1 MITIIGT
8 GRVGSTL
15 ASQLAAE
22 ELDDITLIDIVKGL
36 PQGEALDIGHMATQY
51 AADVDLV
58 GSNDYQALAGSDI
71 VIVVAGLARRPD
83 MTRMDLLNK
92 NTGIIK
98 QVAEQ
103 IKQHAPNSKVMM
115 ITNPMDVM
123 TYVALKVTGFPTN
136 RVFGMGGM
144 LDSSRYRNLL
154 AKTLGV
160 SYSSVNGMVIGE
172 HGESMTPL
180 ASRTSINGI
189 PLKELLG
196 EEKTKEA
203 VEKTRKIAAEVI
215 ALKGA
220 TFYAPAQG
228 VVKMVESIVKDK
240 RCVYPVCTYLN
251 GQYGVSDV
259 CIGVPV
265 VLGKNG
271 IERIIEVP
279 LEDSEKEY
287 FMKGVQSI
295 KAAISSIQI

>member
-71 VIVVAGLARRPD
+71 VILVAGLARRPD

>member
-1 MITIIGT
+1 MITVVGT

-36 PQGEALDIGHMATQY
+36 PQGEALDISHMATQY
-51 AADVDLV
+51 AADVELV
-58 GSNDYQALAGSDI
+58 GSNDYEAMAGSDL

-92 NTGIIK
+92 NTSIIK
-98 QVAEQ
+98 QVSEQ

-123 TYVALKVTGFPTN
+123 TYVALKATGFPAN

-154 AKTLGV
+154 AKMLGV
-160 SYSSVNGMVIGE
+160 SYASVHGMVIGE

-180 ASRTSINGI
+180 ASRTSVNGI
-189 PLKELLG
+189 PLKELLDQD
-196 EEKTKEA
+196 KMKEA

-228 VVKMVESIVKDK
+228 VVKMVESIVRDK
-240 RCVYPVCTYLN
+240 KCVYPVCTYLT

-271 IERIIEVP
+271 VERVIEVI
-279 LEDSEKEY
+279 LEGVEKES
-287 FMKGVQSI
+287 FLKGVQSI
-295 KAAISSIQI
+295 KAAVSSIQI